1 MFASS
6 ARPSRGPV
14 PVHRRRPILG
24 GLDRVCSVVALV
36 PARNEEAGVLKA
48 LESLANQSAP
58 PDLIVVVV
66 NNSTDRTE
74 LYARSFAESPD
85 VPPTKV
91 LNLPDNPHKK
101 AGALNYALW
110 WMRNN
115 ARARLADVAEFIMV
129 MDADTALHPE
139 FVARA
144 RRVMMARPSLG
155 GLSAACLGRTGLWS
169 NPWQRYLTGMQI
181 IEYGRYS
188 SARFRRNIHT
198 MSGAGSFYRAEA
210 LQSLLDWRGEVFWED
225 HANLVEDYETTLALK
240 ESGWQITSNQL
251 CIAYT
256 DLMPTMRE
264 LFAQRERWAR
274 GTVDALRRRGCTR
287 HTWPSIATLTLGL
300 AGFAY
305 SLFWIPASMKTATW
319 HGWSFDW
326 RYLWLLAFWSA
337 YQSMAVRHL
346 GWKAMVVEAMVVPE
360 VVFNAL
366 RNYWLLSS
374 VVKSYTTRVSA
385 WK

>member
-1 MFASS
+1 MST
-6 ARPSRGPV
+6 ARHSHRPTVRT
-14 PVHRRRPILG
+14 HRRRRISG
-24 GLDRVCSVVALV
+24 GLDRVCGVIAIV
-36 PARNEEAGVLKA
+36 PARNEEAGVLMA
-48 LESLANQSAP
+48 LESLAAQSAP

-74 LYARSFAESPD
+74 LYAREFAERPG
-85 VPPTKV
+85 VPATKV
-91 LNLPDNPHKK
+91 LVFSDNPHKK

-110 WMRNN
+110 WMRDN
-115 ARARLADVAEFIMV
+115 ARARLADVADYIVV
-129 MDADTALHPE
+129 MDADTVLHHE
-139 FVARA
+139 FLARA
-144 RRVMMARPSLG
+144 RRVMTARPSLG

-188 SARFRRNIHT
+188 SARFRNNIHT

-240 ESGWQITSNQL
+240 ESGWQVTSNQL

-264 LFAQRERWAR
+264 LLAQRERWAR

-287 HTWPSIATLTLGL
+287 HTWQSIVLLSMGL
-300 AGFAY
+300 VGMVY
-305 SLFWIPASMKTATW
+305 SGFWISASVRMESR
-319 HGWSFDW
+319 HGWAFDP
-326 RYLWLLAFWSA
+326 RYLWVVAFWSV
-337 YQSMAVRHL
+337 YQAMTVRHL
-346 GWKAMVVEAMVVPE
+346 GWKAMAVEAAVLPE
-360 VVFNAL
+360 LAFNAV

-374 VVKSYTTRVSA
+374 VVKSYATRVTT